1 MRVCI
6 VYCEYV
12 YFQDGP
18 LDALFLYNNFYYIY
32 CQTFAFNKTVDL
44 FAQSL
49 HNNFVSSF
57 QFHEG
62 SYVCIKIGMG
72 KVSGVLFQ
80 GYPVSRFGPCLFS
93 QRVRYGTR

>member
-1 MRVCI
+1 MCI

-18 LDALFLYNNFYYIY
+18 LDALFLYNNYTAKHLLLTN
-32 CQTFAFNKTVDL
+32 CGL